1 MKGLLVHAPE
11 KDSHAVQRMKAKDA
25 TLTLKLRIRG
35 PIDLSRESSALE
47 QRKDASHPTILVLMF
62 QSTVGPPSGGS
73 LSCRQTFHCIVA
85 LIKDDEMP
93 YIIVRDA

>member
-11 KDSHAVQRMKAKDA
+11 KDSHAGQRLKANDT
-25 TLTLKLRIRG
+25 TLTLKLRFRG
-35 PIDLSRESSALE
+35 PIDLYRESSALE
-47 QRKDASHPTILVLMF
+47 QFKDASHPITLVLMF
-62 QSTVGPPSGGS
+62 QSTVGTPSGGS
-73 LSCRQTFHCIVA
+73 RSCSQTFHCIVA